1 MTRKQSS
8 RELSS
13 IAAKYVRM
21 KNWDLWERAQGL
33 MHGGGETKAAEA
45 FFRDVRKLA
54 ASVLSQDE
62 TKGSASQP
70 SPQQERWK

>member
-8 RELSS
+8 PELSS

-21 KNWDLWERAQGL
+21 TNAKMFEIVAPDDAIR
-33 MHGGGETKAAEA
+33 

-70 SPQQERWK
+70 SPQQER